1 MQLKDEDGSITLEAA
16 LVIPVFMLFIVFMA
30 SIIRISVA
38 EIALNKS
45 VTETAQIIA
54 NHAYPATILSE
65 ELESIAGQKLSGI
78 SIGEIS
84 LGDVE
89 NLVGTTLLEF
99 LDVNISGSNYIQE
112 LGNSAITPIIQKKF
126 TQNTNSKMDGSNITV
141 EVDLPSSLNGAAD
154 SYFGITATYDLDLTV
169 PFVEKTIT
177 IKKQAY
183 ERLWVGGY

>member
-1 MQLKDEDGSITLEAA
+1 MHFKNEDGSITLEAA

-54 NHAYPATILSE
+54 THAYPATILSE
-65 ELESIAGQKLSGI
+65 GLESIADDKLSGI

-84 LGDVE
+84 LTDVE
-89 NLVGTTLLEF
+89 SLIGTTLLEF
-99 LDVNISGSNYIQE
+99 LDVNISSSNYIQE
-112 LGNSAITPIIQKKF
+112 LGNGLITPIIQKKF
-126 TQNTNSKMDGSNITV
+126 TENTNSNMDGSNIKV
-141 EVDLPSSLNGAAD
+141 EVDLPGSINGGSD
-154 SYFGITATYDLDLTV
+154 SYLGITATYDLDLTV
-169 PFVEKTIT
+169 PFIEKTIT
-177 IKKQAY
+177 IKKQSY